1 MFIGI
6 PFSTHNT
13 QLRTSQRYAIVH
25 SALLLLHNLRTCYD
39 HGGNMMPSFCLKVLC
54 WSGSSGQ
61 WRAEYQLVYSH
72 LLTVLVLERSSIS
85 MSGNHDSEAISDVA
99 EKWERAP
106 TRRAVPLTFKFVPK
120 SCARKAYRQDRDRTG
135 KMCSA
140 RAKAY
145 GTTL

>member
-39 HGGNMMPSFCLKVLC
+39 HGDNMMPSFCLKVLC

-85 MSGNHDSEAISDVA
+85 MSGNHEEGSSVQVGKTPVPVRKTLA
-99 EKWERAP
+99 EVGAP
-106 TRRAVPLTFKFVPK
+106 PK
-120 SCARKAYRQDRDRTG
+120 ICDW
-135 KMCSA
+135 
-140 RAKAY
+140 
-145 GTTL
+145 